1 MIFHHRY
8 HIASIMLTLGTV
20 TLMGG
25 ALKAGEPNKEELIK
39 SALSGAPPMIA
50 ATAAVKDS
58 KGNVLRPGSGA
69 YTCFPREQAGT
80 APICVEKAWE
90 AWIDARKN
98 NKPFTA
104 PGVGIAYMLAGDAP
118 DGGASNVDPQAKAPT
133 EHNHWVVEGPHV
145 MILVPDAAALDSLPA
160 EPGTG
165 DPYVMWKGTPYA
177 HIMAPVA
184 ARPEQRAAS
193 R

>member
-1 MIFHHRY
+1 
-8 HIASIMLTLGTV
+8 MLTMGAM
-20 TLMGG
+20 TLVGG
-25 ALKAGEPNKEELIK
+25 ALGAGESDKADLIK

-58 KGNVLRPGSGA
+58 QGNVLKAGSGT
-69 YTCFPREQAGT
+69 YTCFPREKAGT

-104 PGVGIAYMLAGDAP
+104 PGVGIAYMLAGDAA

-133 EHNHWVVEGPHV
+133 EHNHWVVEGPHI
-145 MILVPDAAALDSLPA
+145 MILVPDAAALDGLPA

-165 DPYVMWKGTPYA
+165 EPYIMWKHTPYA

-184 ARPEQRAAS
+184 ARPEQRAPS
-193 R
+193 Q